1 MILQIEFSLVL
12 NKSRALST
20 SSAHKDKQIFEITT
34 TTMILQLRNNLSF
47 YKNANFFNYSNIE
60 DKAGFSFILYS
71 IITLRER
78 ERANEREKMDKINN
92 SIIVVLFQLMQFLQL
107 CLFFFFC
114 VRLLLRFRIVL
125 FLNTVFC
132 NSIN

>member
-1 MILQIEFSLVL
+1 
-12 NKSRALST
+12 
-20 SSAHKDKQIFEITT
+20 
-34 TTMILQLRNNLSF
+34 MILQLRNNLSF